1 MKKSNAGK
9 TIDKLYKVT
18 DKITDKIEEMLY
30 TPLYHLNQYIQDLE
44 EELKDIKSYK
54 DKYDAISY
62 AQKMEKYTIQNNKL
76 YSSLEYKFD
85 EAVDYIKELEAK
97 IQELERINCECMEI

>member
-1 MKKSNAGK
+1 MKKSNAKK

-18 DKITDKIEEMLY
+18 DKVTDKIEEMIY
-30 TPLYHLNQYIQDLE
+30 THLYHLNQYIQELE

-62 AQKMEKYTIQNNKL
+62 AQKMEKHAIQSNKL
-76 YSSLEYKFD
+76 YSSLEYEYN
-85 EAVDYIKELEAK
+85 EALDYIKELEAK
-97 IQELERINCECMEI
+97 IQELEAINDNK